1 MSKTIDLPAAKVWQR
16 LQWQPPEWSSHSIL
30 QIRLTPKAEG
40 KTTISFHQE
49 KLPSPEDR
57 RVLREHWRR
66 VASLIAEMP
75 ASGPCEG

>member
-1 MSKTIDLPAAKVWQR
+1 VSKTIDLPAAKVWQR

-49 KLPSPEDR
+49 KLPSP
-57 RVLREHWRR
+57 
-66 VASLIAEMP
+66 
-75 ASGPCEG
+75 